1 MTKIIG
7 FGRAI
12 GKTTMAILES
22 YATGHYIVCANNV
35 VAKHT
40 FQFATQLGYSIP
52 YPLSV
57 MNKQNMMTLT
67 ELQNHQEGIIIDN
80 VENVLEVLFGCP
92 IKTITFNSR
101 DLDFAEDRYIE
112 ELSEIKKELNACYKE
127 KTADQQEIEKLK
139 DKCVDM
145 LQTIADYEWDN
156 MYRADR
162 FAKANTRRWRAK

>member
-57 MNKQNMMTLT
+57 MNKQNMMTL
-67 ELQNHQEGIIIDN
+67 
-80 VENVLEVLFGCP
+80 
-92 IKTITFNSR
+92 
-101 DLDFAEDRYIE
+101 
-112 ELSEIKKELNACYKE
+112 IKKELNACYKE